1 MEKFKTHKE
10 IEAHLDKLIEES
22 SVKVEEATEE
32 VTEEIQK
39 KNYQR
44 KVYTEEDCYKRVRL
58 HWKEAYILTMLVKAE
73 MIRVKNRTYT
83 RRAYT
88 RRDSDYLKRLNAIL
102 IKVNECHF
110 EGLKCWFKTIESDDP
125 TEWNMFKLYSKDDE

>member
-1 MEKFKTHKE
+1 MEKFKTYKD

-32 VTEEIQK
+32 VTEEMQK
-39 KNYQR
+39 KKRQK

-58 HWKEAYILTMLVKAE
+58 HWKEAYTLTMLVKAE
-73 MIRVKNRTYT
+73 IMRVKNR
-83 RRAYT
+83 AYT
-88 RRDSDYLKRLNAIL
+88 QRDSDYLKRLNAIL
-102 IKVNECHF
+102 IKVNECHYD
-110 EGLKCWFKTIESDDP
+110 GLKCWFKTFKSDDP

>member
-1 MEKFKTHKE
+1 MEKFKTYKD

-32 VTEEIQK
+32 VTEEMQK
-39 KNYQR
+39 KKRQK

-58 HWKEAYILTMLVKAE
+58 HWKEAYTLTMLVKAE
-73 MIRVKNRTYT
+73 IMRVKKHVYT
-83 RRAYT
+83 Q
-88 RRDSDYLKRLNAIL
+88 RDSDYLKRLNAIL
-102 IKVNECHF
+102 IKVNECHYD
-110 EGLKCWFKTIESDDP
+110 GLKNWFKTFESDDP